1 MEILHPCGSKAEPGS
16 LISEVPE
23 SAILCRSSDDKH
35 QVEKSRCDALFISVQ
50 QTDAIQVA
58 VIDHIAPLLKALQW
72 LPIALMIKALQDNRV
87 PTQQRP
93 TSSSTPSPGRESW
106 LVKTDHGNPTP

>member
-58 VIDHIAPLLKALQW
+58 VICVLCCFAMLVALKGKEESYSLFHAITLEK
-72 LPIALMIKALQDNRV
+72 MIV
-87 PTQQRP
+87 
-93 TSSSTPSPGRESW
+93 
-106 LVKTDHGNPTP
+106 